1 MTSLRPTTPPACP
14 QVNSGQFRSILG
26 LGIRARAR
34 TQFRLG
40 GPYLSHAKEMP
51 LQSGIMQVAH
61 QLHAVCRQAHALK
74 GMLSQ
79 AIRLGHSAPP
89 WNTDARASH
98 GVAGPSVAYA
108 TQKRRIF
115 TGDTRTPRGG
125 GCVRPLPIVVV
136 IVLLLGDGGY
146 SARPYAPEHWS

>member
-1 MTSLRPTTPPACP
+1 MLNRYGCTRESPRAPR
-14 QVNSGQFRSILG
+14 VNSGQFRSILG
-26 LGIRARAR
+26 LGICARA
-34 TQFRLG
+34 QFRLG

-98 GVAGPSVAYA
+98 GVACPVGGLCHTETEDIHRRHEDA
-108 TQKRRIF
+108 KRRRLC
-115 TGDTRTPRGG
+115 G
-125 GCVRPLPIVVV
+125 
-136 IVLLLGDGGY
+136 
-146 SARPYAPEHWS
+146 S